1 MPAANKDE
9 LLYLKKLIAQG
20 EHQHL
25 DFKFAITDS
34 RKIARSLVAFAN
46 SEGGT
51 LLVGVKDN
59 GRIAGIRSEEEIYMV
74 DAAATMYCNPEIKY
88 KLRLWEPEEGK
99 QVLEIIVKADNNNLW
114 KAKTDNDQWK
124 AWLRVND
131 QNIVAGKVWEL
142 VWKKRQLKSTKT
154 IVFNSEEQLVF
165 SHLTPGKH
173 YTTEEIR
180 YLTELNLS
188 VVEAMV
194 SDFIVLGLMEMHRGE
209 KEMHFSVKQ
218 KINV

>member
-59 GRIAGIRSEEEIYMV
+59 GKIAGIRSEEEMYMV

-88 KLRLWEPEEGK
+88 NLRLWEPEERK
-99 QVLEIIVKADNNNLW
+99 QVLEVIVKADNSNLW
-114 KAKTDNDQWK
+114 KAKTDDDQWK
-124 AWLRVND
+124 VWLRVND
-131 QNIVAGKVWEL
+131 QNIMAGKVWEL

-154 IVFNSEEQLVF
+154 IVFNTEEQLVF

-173 YTTEEIR
+173 YTTDEIR
-180 YLTELNLS
+180 YLTGLNLS

-194 SDFIVLGLMEMHRGE
+194 SDFIVLGLMDMHRTE
-209 KEMHFSVKQ
+209 KEMNFSVKQ